1 MTNVSKPSYKCQYCE
16 RSYSKESTLAAHLC
30 EPKRRYQQ
38 EKEIGV
44 QMGLQAYLR
53 FFELTQ
59 GSAKLKTYK
68 DMVVGP
74 YYNAFV
80 KFGRHCQAIR
90 CANYKSYVDWLL
102 KNNKKLDHWCKED
115 LYVEWLHQY
124 LRVEQA
130 SDALE
135 RSLIEMQRYVDEVD
149 GLQFVDYF
157 RYGNDNR
164 ICFHISNG
172 RVSPWIVFNC
182 KSGIEFLER
191 LNEEQVATIL
201 SWIEPDYWQRKFV
214 DYMADK
220 EWTSMILEE
229 AGL

>member
-1 MTNVSKPSYKCQYCE
+1 
-16 RSYSKESTLAAHLC
+16 
-30 EPKRRYQQ
+30 
-38 EKEIGV
+38 
-44 QMGLQAYLR
+44 MGLQAYLR
-53 FFELTQ
+53 FYELTQ

-68 DMVVGP
+68 DMVDGP

-135 RSLIEMQRYVDEVD
+135 RSLMEMQRYVDEVD
-149 GLQFVDYF
+149 SLQFVDYF

-172 RVSPWIVFNC
+172 RVSPWVVFNC
-182 KSGIEFLER
+182 TSGIEFLER

-201 SWIEPDYWQRKFV
+201 PWIDPDYWQRRFV
-214 DYMADK
+214 DFMADK
-220 EWTSMILEE
+220 EWTSMILKE